1 VKKIKPYL
9 EQTAGMLGTVWCLA
23 IFIHEPS
30 FPTPDKL
37 LIFLAFVFMIFKQL
51 VPMLK
56 RLLPFVVILLT
67 YESFRSF
74 ANKLNSHVDYL
85 TAPHFDKFVFG
96 NLLTVYLQNLLWT
109 GHVRWYDFV
118 FYLAYMLHFII
129 PIGLAILV
137 WKTREKYY
145 WRVVTTYLV
154 CAFAAFITFFLLPA
168 APPWLASEN
177 HYIQPIVRISSDV
190 WASLGL
196 HDFPSVYNHL
206 SPNPVAAI
214 PSLHAAWATL
224 LVIFAYTLYGK
235 RWALLASTYPFL
247 IYVGTIYEG
256 EHYAFDVIAG
266 IVYAFAAYSATPY
279 ILRAAAR
286 TMNKLIASKTLQSL
300 QVKFRKPAH
309 SKST

>member
-1 VKKIKPYL
+1 VDKIKQYL
-9 EQTAGMLGTVWCLA
+9 EQTIGVLGTVLCLA
-23 IFIHEPS
+23 LFVHEPS

-37 LIFLAFVFMIFKQL
+37 LIFLAFIFMIFKQL
-51 VPMLK
+51 APMLK
-56 RLLPFVVILLT
+56 RLLPFVAILLT
-67 YESFRSF
+67 YESFRSL

-96 NLLTVYLQNLLWT
+96 NLPTVYLQNWLWD

-118 FYLAYMLHFII
+118 FYLAYMMHFII
-129 PIGLAILV
+129 PIGLALLV

-145 WRVVTTYLV
+145 WRVVGTYLV
-154 CAFAAFITFFLLPA
+154 SAFAAFITFFLIPA
-168 APPWLASEN
+168 APPWLASQN
-177 HYIQPIVRISSDV
+177 HYIQPIARISSDV
-190 WASLGL
+190 WFSLGL

-224 LVIFAYTLYGK
+224 FVIFIYKLYKK
-235 RWALLASTYPFL
+235 RWAVLAAIYPFL
-247 IYVGTIYEG
+247 IYVGTVYQG

-266 IVYAFAAYSATPY
+266 IAYAAGAYFATPY
-279 ILRAAAR
+279 ILKIAK
-286 TMNKLIASKTLQSL
+286 KLVLKFNAQL
-300 QVKFRKPAH
+300 KFRKAVH